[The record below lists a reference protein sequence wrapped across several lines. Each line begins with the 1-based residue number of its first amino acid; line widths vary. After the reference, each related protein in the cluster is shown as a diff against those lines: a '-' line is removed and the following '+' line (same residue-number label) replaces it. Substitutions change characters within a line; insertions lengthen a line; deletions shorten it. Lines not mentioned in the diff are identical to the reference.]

1 MGGGTVLCMAITTGT
16 TTAPARAGQ
25 EIRTDAPRGAVSA
38 FARFVVC
45 GGGISLLSSAAL
57 LAVGHR
63 VPFAVANAVITVVGT
78 LLATELHHRFTFGS
92 SGAGWA
98 GWRIHAKSALTL
110 AAAYLVTTA
119 AVLALDAVHPHPGP
133 LLAQA
138 VYLAA
143 AGLAGIGR
151 FLVLRLVVFA
161 RRAGDR
167 PAPEPSLHRGEVT
180 VAA

>member
-1 MGGGTVLCMAITTGT
+1 MGGGTVLSMGMTTGT
-16 TTAPARAGQ
+16 TAPVRGAQ
-25 EIRTDAPRGAVSA
+25 EMRPQAPRGALNA
-38 FARFVVC
+38 FVRFVVC
-45 GGGISLLSSAAL
+45 GGGVSLLSSAVL

-63 VPFAVANAVITVVGT
+63 LPFAVANAVITVAGT
-78 LLATELHHRFTFGS
+78 LLATELHHRFTFG
-92 SGAGWA
+92 GARGGWA

-161 RRAGDR
+161 RRTGEL
-167 PAPEPSLHRGEVT
+167 PATGPALHRGEVT